1 MMVSPEAYY
10 EYHLKGK
17 TAAEI
22 LSVIRGLKRE
32 IGHLKK
38 MMEDT
43 DYGPVIVPSTMDHLD
58 SGVPSR
64 LQHARAYLAKA
75 QAALAEAGGIYNPS
89 QAELRAITFNANIPA
104 ISQIVL
110 STGKVNKTPEVRTII
125 PSNDHLTI
133 TLQQPYRVL
142 VNETVPMTRDD
153 FLAAVRSI
161 HIGEWRKNYSPH
173 KTRYD
178 VSKDIRWELQVYY
191 ANGSKPFTASG
202 RSCYPYNF
210 FLLRQ
215 LFQLQD

>member
-38 MMEDT
+38 MMEEP
-43 DYGPVIVPSTMDHLD
+43 DYGPVITPSTMNHLD

-75 QAALAEAGGIYNPS
+75 QAALTEAGGIYNPS
-89 QAELRAITFNANIPA
+89 QAELRSITFDANIPA
-104 ISQIVL
+104 ISQMALSIGIV
-110 STGKVNKTPEVRTII
+110 GKAPEVRTII
-125 PSNDHLTI
+125 PSNDHLTL
-133 TLQQPYRVL
+133 TLQQPYRAL
-142 VNETVPMTRDD
+142 VNETIPMTGND
-153 FLAAVRSI
+153 FLAAIRKI

-178 VSKDIRWELQVYY
+178 ISKDIRWELQVYY
-191 ANGSKPFTASG
+191 ANGSKPFIASG
-202 RSCYPYNF
+202 RNCYPYNF

-215 LFQLQD
+215 LFQIKD